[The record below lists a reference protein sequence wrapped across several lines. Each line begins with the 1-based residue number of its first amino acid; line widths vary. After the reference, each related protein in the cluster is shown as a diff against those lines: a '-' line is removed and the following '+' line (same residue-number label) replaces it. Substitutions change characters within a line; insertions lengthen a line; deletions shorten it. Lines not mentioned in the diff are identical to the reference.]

1 MDLTDTLC
9 TVCGL
14 PIAVGDYPCVL
25 RPRPHGKSVQTNAFV
40 DYFDVGP
47 DRRRKE
53 GPSLM
58 IDPRVRLVGFLAG
71 MSTCTL
77 LAAIV
82 AAGYWPPTLALVA
95 LSGAA
100 LTVALWL
107 EPRW

>member
-1 MDLTDTLC
+1 
-9 TVCGL
+9 
-14 PIAVGDYPCVL
+14 
-25 RPRPHGKSVQTNAFV
+25 
-40 DYFDVGP
+40 
-47 DRRRKE
+47 
-53 GPSLM
+53 M